1 MLYGVGVPVMVA
13 ALVDE
18 GKGLFVAV
26 GCWVCVAVG
35 VDVGLFV
42 GVPEGVEVGLLVGS
56 GMLKAMPLIMLLM
69 YALFGSSWP
78 DAW

>member
-1 MLYGVGVPVMVA
+1 M
-13 ALVDE
+13 
-18 GKGLFVAV
+18 
-26 GCWVCVAVG
+26 AVG

-69 YALFGSSWP
+69 YALFGSSWL